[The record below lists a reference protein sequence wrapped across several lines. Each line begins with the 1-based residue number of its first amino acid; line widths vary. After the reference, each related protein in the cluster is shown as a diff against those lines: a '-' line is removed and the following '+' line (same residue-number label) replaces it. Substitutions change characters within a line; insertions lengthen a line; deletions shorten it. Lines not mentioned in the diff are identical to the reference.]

1 MGTVKVSLLVR
12 VKELTYLG
20 FYMIFISSKADE
32 ERDADEVADQTA
44 KREIG
49 EEDVVKLERIEINE
63 PCVHEYINVW

>member
-1 MGTVKVSLLVR
+1 
-12 VKELTYLG
+12 
-20 FYMIFISSKADE
+20 MIFTSSKADE